1 MNSID
6 QRNNWVKVIL
16 MKYYNFMY
24 IQIYLCVDRID
35 NKKYEIKC
43 LPKNQFED
51 SIVYILYIKVTYKK

>member
-6 QRNNWVKVIL
+6 LLNNWVKVIL
-16 MKYYNFMY
+16 MKYNNSIYF
-24 IQIYLCVDRID
+24 QIYLCVDRID

-51 SIVYILYIKVTYKK
+51 SIVYIIYI